1 MLDNQLKQCISR
13 ELDSIDP
20 VERAILRLSTY
31 ELLFRPDVPPK
42 VVLNEAIEL
51 SRVFG
56 SEEGFRFVNG
66 VLDAL
71 VKRKPV
77 VEIRQWATQIS
88 CRPGMDEFR
97 LIERFFRRDSKSSE
111 VVVGIGDDG
120 AVVKIDANKQ
130 TVLVTDTLVAG
141 VHFPERTDPQDLGYK
156 LLAVNLSD
164 LAAMGAMPNWFLL
177 NLVMPDANESWL
189 QGFSTGSVFT
199 GERIWRR
206 AYWR

>member
-1 MLDNQLKQCISR
+1 MAMRHNSRHLARRNAVQALYQWDITGQPVGEIENAFINDDAFVGVQRSYFQHLIQNVPRQCEVLDSQLKQCISR

-71 VKRKPV
+71 VNQKPV
-77 VEIRQWATQIS
+77 VGVRSGQHKEVTSQEWTNS
-88 CRPGMDEFR
+88 
-97 LIERFFRRDSKSSE
+97 DS
-111 VVVGIGDDG
+111 
-120 AVVKIDANKQ
+120 
-130 TVLVTDTLVAG
+130 
-141 VHFPERTDPQDLGYK
+141 
-156 LLAVNLSD
+156 
-164 LAAMGAMPNWFLL
+164 
-177 NLVMPDANESWL
+177 
-189 QGFSTGSVFT
+189 
-199 GERIWRR
+199 
-206 AYWR
+206 